1 MVCEATTL
9 EDGSLVYVRVGGS
22 ASVRDP
28 YDALLELS
36 QEGRL
41 EPGVPIVIDLQDV
54 DEFELDGLDV
64 TKFNLEVDGLM
75 RLFGEETLMIIHAPH
90 PLSRE
95 MARVMRDAWV
105 RSKVVLV
112 RIGMDELGCLMILA
126 RHERS
131 FSELGFAAV
140 SRSVCKSDA

>member
-1 MVCEATTL
+1 MPCEATTL
-9 EDGSLVYVRVGGS
+9 KDGSLAYVRVSGS
-22 ASVRDP
+22 AVIRDP
-28 YDALLELS
+28 YDALLHLS
-36 QEGRL
+36 QMGKLR
-41 EPGVPIVIDLQDV
+41 PGMPVIVDLQDV
-54 DEFELDGLDV
+54 EEFQSDGLDV
-64 TKFNLEVDGLM
+64 TRFNLEVDGLM

-131 FSELGFAAV
+131 FSELIFEPIP
-140 SRSVCKSDA
+140 RSVCQTDA